1 MFAKHKQQHE
11 ERITRLQEQ
20 VASLR
25 SLDATQLAAQVM
37 GCCSAF
43 GPDFD
48 CITTG
53 GLAEQFLPKV
63 GMLRGPAVTELSNLV
78 DEGAQTLIRAG
89 LLAAGGWGGAG
100 DGNTYIVTRSG
111 RTALAEGTVA
121 QALASASS

>member
-1 MFAKHKQQHE
+1 MFAKHKKQHE
-11 ERITRLQEQ
+11 EQIARLQEQ
-20 VASLR
+20 VARLR
-25 SLDATQLAAQVM
+25 SLDAAQLAAQVM

-43 GPDFD
+43 EPDYD

-53 GLAEQFLPKV
+53 GLAEQILPKV
-63 GMLRGPAVTELSNLV
+63 GMLRDPAVVELSNLV

-111 RTALAEGTVA
+111 RAALAEGTVA
-121 QALASASS
+121 QALGSAPS